1 MRNYTNRKNEKNG
14 IEARTAEIVRQGG
27 ATLDRNGASV
37 NFKNGYQVSRK
48 DCYTLNAE
56 SLNEIK
62 KAIKTVL
69 KRISHESGLYC
80 GVWVDSGLVYIDISE
95 RVKSLK
101 KALNVGKA
109 RHQISVYNWQ
119 TGDCVYC

>member
-27 ATLDRNGASV
+27 ATLNKNGEAV
-37 NFKNGYQVSRK
+37 NFRDGFQVSKK
-48 DCYTLNAE
+48 DCYKISAE

-95 RVKSLK
+95 RIKSRK

-109 RHQISVYNWQ
+109 RHQISVYDWQ

>member
-1 MRNYTNRKNEKNG
+1 MKNQNKQHFN
-14 IEARTAEIVRQGG
+14 IDISNIIANGG

-37 NFKNGYQVSRK
+37 NFKSGYQVSRK

-56 SLNEIK
+56 KITDVK
-62 KAIKTVL
+62 KAVEKVL
-69 KRISHESGLYC
+69 KRIGHESGLYC

-95 RVKSLK
+95 RIKSRK

-109 RHQISVYNWQ
+109 RKQISVFDWRA
-119 TGDCVYC
+119 GDCVYC

>member
-1 MRNYTNRKNEKNG
+1 MKNQNRQSKQNLSIDISN
-14 IEARTAEIVRQGG
+14 IIANGG

-37 NFKNGYQVSRK
+37 NFKSGYQVSRK

-56 SLNEIK
+56 KLNDVK
-62 KAIKTVL
+62 KAVKTVL
-69 KRISHESGLYC
+69 KRIAKEKNLFC

-95 RVKSLK
+95 RIKSRK

-109 RHQISVYNWQ
+109 RKQISIFSWSS
-119 TGDCVYC
+119 GDCVYC

>member
-1 MRNYTNRKNEKNG
+1 MKNQKNKQHLN
-14 IEARTAEIVRQGG
+14 IDISNIIANGG

-56 SLNEIK
+56 KVNDVK
-62 KAIKTVL
+62 KAVEKVL
-69 KRISHESGLYC
+69 KRISHESGLFC

-95 RVKSLK
+95 RIKSRK

-109 RHQISVYNWQ
+109 RKQISIFSWSS
-119 TGDCVYC
+119 GDCVYC

>member
-1 MRNYTNRKNEKNG
+1 MKNQNRQNKQNLSVDVSN
-14 IEARTAEIVRQGG
+14 IIANGG

-37 NFKNGYQVSRK
+37 NFKSGYQVSCK

-56 SLNEIK
+56 KLNDVK
-62 KAIKTVL
+62 KAVKTVL
-69 KRISHESGLYC
+69 KRISHESGLFC

-95 RVKSLK
+95 RIKSRK
-101 KALNVGKA
+101 KALNIGKA
-109 RHQISVYNWQ
+109 RKQISVYNWQ

>member
-1 MRNYTNRKNEKNG
+1 MKNQNRQNKQHLNIDILSIISN
-14 IEARTAEIVRQGG
+14 GG

-56 SLNEIK
+56 KLNDVK
-62 KAIKTVL
+62 KAVEKVL
-69 KRISHESGLYC
+69 NRIAKEKNLFC

-95 RVKSLK
+95 RIKSLK
-101 KALNVGKA
+101 KALRVGKA
-109 RHQISVYNWQ
+109 RKQISVFCWSS
-119 TGDCVYC
+119 GDCVYC

>member
-1 MRNYTNRKNEKNG
+1 MKNQNRQNKQHLNIDISN
-14 IEARTAEIVRQGG
+14 IIANGG
-27 ATLDRNGASV
+27 ATLDRDGASV

-48 DCYTLNAE
+48 DCYKINAE

-62 KAIKTVL
+62 KAIKTVI
-69 KRISHESGLYC
+69 KRISHESGLFC

-95 RVKSLK
+95 RIKSRK

-109 RHQISVYNWQ
+109 RKQISVFDWRA
-119 TGDCVYC
+119 GDCVYC

>member
-1 MRNYTNRKNEKNG
+1 MKNQNRQNKQHLNIDISN
-14 IEARTAEIVRQGG
+14 IIANGG

-56 SLNEIK
+56 KITDVK
-62 KAIKTVL
+62 KAVEKVL
-69 KRISHESGLYC
+69 NRISHESGLFC

-95 RVKSLK
+95 RIKSHK

-109 RHQISVYNWQ
+109 RKQISVFDWRA
-119 TGDCVYC
+119 GACVYC

>member
-1 MRNYTNRKNEKNG
+1 MINQKRQSKQILSVDVSNI
-14 IEARTAEIVRQGG
+14 IENGG

-37 NFKNGYQVSRK
+37 NFKSGYQVSKK

-56 SLNEIK
+56 KLNDVK
-62 KAIKTVL
+62 KAVKTVL
-69 KRISHESGLYC
+69 KRISHESGLFC

-95 RVKSLK
+95 RIKSRK

-109 RHQISVYNWQ
+109 RHQISVFCWSS
-119 TGDCVYC
+119 GDCVYC

>member
-1 MRNYTNRKNEKNG
+1 MKNQNRQKEQRFNIDISN
-14 IEARTAEIVRQGG
+14 IIANGG
-27 ATLDRNGASV
+27 ATLDRDGASV

-56 SLNEIK
+56 KVNDVK
-62 KAIKTVL
+62 KAVEKVL
-69 KRISHESGLYC
+69 NRIGHESGLFC

-95 RVKSLK
+95 RIKSRK

-109 RHQISVYNWQ
+109 RKQISIFSWSSGN
-119 TGDCVYC
+119 CVYC

>member
-1 MRNYTNRKNEKNG
+1 MKNQNRQSKQSLSIDIKNIIAN
-14 IEARTAEIVRQGG
+14 GG
-27 ATLDRNGASV
+27 ATLNKDGASV
-37 NFKNGYQVSRK
+37 DFKNGYQVSRK
-48 DCYTLNAE
+48 DCYILNAE
-56 SLNEIK
+56 KLNDVK
-62 KAIKTVL
+62 KAVKTVL
-69 KRISHESGLYC
+69 KRISHESGLFC

-101 KALNVGKA
+101 KALRVGKA

>member
-1 MRNYTNRKNEKNG
+1 MKNQNRQNKQPLNIDISN
-14 IEARTAEIVRQGG
+14 IIANGG
-27 ATLDRNGASV
+27 ATLDRNGESV
-37 NFKNGYQVSRK
+37 NFKNGYQVSKK
-48 DCYTLNAE
+48 DCYTINAE

-69 KRISHESGLYC
+69 KRISHESGLFC

-95 RVKSLK
+95 RIKSRK

-109 RHQISVYNWQ
+109 RKQISIFSWSS
-119 TGDCVYC
+119 GDCVYC

>member
-1 MRNYTNRKNEKNG
+1 MKNQNRQSKQILSIDIKNIIAN
-14 IEARTAEIVRQGG
+14 GG

-37 NFKNGYQVSRK
+37 NFKSGYQVSRK

-56 SLNEIK
+56 NLNEIK
-62 KAIKTVL
+62 KAVKTVL
-69 KRISHESGLYC
+69 KRISHESGLFC

-101 KALNVGKA
+101 KALRVGKA
-109 RHQISVYNWQ
+109 RKQISIFSWSS
-119 TGDCVYC
+119 GDCVYC

>member
-1 MRNYTNRKNEKNG
+1 MKNQNRQSKQRLNIDISN
-14 IEARTAEIVRQGG
+14 IIANGG

-56 SLNEIK
+56 KITDVK
-62 KAIKTVL
+62 KAVEKVL
-69 KRISHESGLYC
+69 KRISHESGLFC
-80 GVWVDSGLVYIDISE
+80 GVWIDSGLVYIDISE
-95 RVKSLK
+95 RIKSRK

-109 RHQISVYNWQ
+109 RKQISIFSWSSGN
-119 TGDCVYC
+119 CVYC

>member
-14 IEARTAEIVRQGG
+14 IEARAAEIVRQGG
-27 ATLDRNGASV
+27 ATLDRSGEAV
-37 NFKNGYQVSRK
+37 NFRDGFQVSKK
-48 DCYTLNAE
+48 DCYKINAE

-69 KRISHESGLYC
+69 KRISHESGLFC

-95 RVKSLK
+95 RIKSRK

-109 RHQISVYNWQ
+109 RKQISVFDWRA
-119 TGDCVYC
+119 GDCVYC

>member
-1 MRNYTNRKNEKNG
+1 MINQKRQSKQILSVDVSNI
-14 IEARTAEIVRQGG
+14 IENGG

-37 NFKNGYQVSRK
+37 NFKSGYQVSRK
-48 DCYTLNAE
+48 DCYKINAE

-69 KRISHESGLYC
+69 KRISHESGLFC

-95 RVKSLK
+95 RIKSRK

>member
-1 MRNYTNRKNEKNG
+1 MINQKRQSKQILSVDVSNI
-14 IEARTAEIVRQGG
+14 IENGG

-37 NFKNGYQVSRK
+37 NFKSGYQVSKK

-56 SLNEIK
+56 KLNDVK
-62 KAIKTVL
+62 KAVKTVL
-69 KRISHESGLYC
+69 KRISHESGLFC

-95 RVKSLK
+95 RIKSRK

-109 RHQISVYNWQ
+109 RNQISIFSWSS
-119 TGDCVYC
+119 GDCVYC

>member
-14 IEARTAEIVRQGG
+14 IEARAAEIVRQGG
-27 ATLDRNGASV
+27 ATLDRNGETV
-37 NFKNGYQVSRK
+37 NFRDGFQVSKK
-48 DCYTLNAE
+48 DCYKINAE
-56 SLNEIK
+56 NLNEIK

-69 KRISHESGLYC
+69 KRINHESGLYC

-95 RVKSLK
+95 RIKSRK

-109 RHQISVYNWQ
+109 RHQISVFDWRAGN
-119 TGDCVYC
+119 CVYC

>member
-1 MRNYTNRKNEKNG
+1 MKKDKQRKKDG
-14 IEARTAEIVRQGG
+14 IGADVAEIVKQGG
-27 ATLDRNGASV
+27 ATLD
-37 NFKNGYQVSRK
+37 KNGDAVSFRDGFQVSKK
-48 DCYTLNAE
+48 DCYKINAE

-69 KRISHESGLYC
+69 KRIGHESGLFC

-95 RVKSLK
+95 RIKSRK
-101 KALNVGKA
+101 KAVNVGKA
-109 RHQISVYNWQ
+109 RHQISVYSWR

>member
-1 MRNYTNRKNEKNG
+1 MKNQKRQSKQILSIDIKN
-14 IEARTAEIVRQGG
+14 IIANGG
-27 ATLDRNGASV
+27 ATLDRNGESV

-80 GVWVDSGLVYIDISE
+80 GVWVDSGFVYIDISE

-101 KALNVGKA
+101 KALRVGKA
-109 RHQISVYNWQ
+109 RKQISVFCWSS
-119 TGDCVYC
+119 GDCVYC